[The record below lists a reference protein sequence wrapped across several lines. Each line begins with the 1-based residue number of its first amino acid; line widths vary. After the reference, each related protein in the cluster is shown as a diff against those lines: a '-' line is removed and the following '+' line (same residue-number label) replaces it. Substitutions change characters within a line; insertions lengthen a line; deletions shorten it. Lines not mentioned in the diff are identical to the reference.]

1 MDKPKSTGK
10 FFYLFNYTRNGEDT
24 FYTFAFY
31 ADTIETA
38 RARFADLVKPQ
49 NGDSWQE
56 FRITGLTQEG
66 CHGGNKAFNEN
77 NGVVNAIL

>member
-10 FFYLFNYTRNGEDT
+10 SFYLFNYTKNGEDT

-38 RARFADLVKPQ
+38 RARFEDLVKPQ
-49 NGDSWQE
+49 NGDAWQE

-66 CHGGNKAFNEN
+66 CH
-77 NGVVNAIL
+77 NA